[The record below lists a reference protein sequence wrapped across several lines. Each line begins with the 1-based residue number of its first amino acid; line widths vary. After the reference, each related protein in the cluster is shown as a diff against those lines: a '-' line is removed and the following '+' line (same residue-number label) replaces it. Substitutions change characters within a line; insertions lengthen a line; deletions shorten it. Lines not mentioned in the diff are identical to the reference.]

1 MKIKM
6 GYETLVPPPQQQPLA
21 RNIAIDEF
29 PIDVLAEP
37 RSARAKPADEIGRTD
52 GVGARRR
59 RREHLQALRT
69 PGRDVHA
76 TGTARI
82 KAGDK
87 RRTEAENHDNAPR
100 IARTG
105 SHPIRPSLP
114 RSHWLRA
121 TCDPLD
127 SGVIPRIS
135 RRYAFHF
142 ARVISF

>member
-1 MKIKM
+1 MCPEEDQKW
-6 GYETLVPPPQQQPLA
+6 VRNSRPASQQQPLA
-21 RNIAIDEF
+21 RNVAIDEF

-37 RSARAKPADEIGRTD
+37 RSARAKPAEEIGRTD

-87 RRTEAENHDNAPR
+87 RRTEAENHDNARR

-105 SHPIRPSLP
+105 SH
-114 RSHWLRA
+114 
-121 TCDPLD
+121 
-127 SGVIPRIS
+127 S
-135 RRYAFHF
+135 RTTELSALTL
-142 ARVISF
+142 S